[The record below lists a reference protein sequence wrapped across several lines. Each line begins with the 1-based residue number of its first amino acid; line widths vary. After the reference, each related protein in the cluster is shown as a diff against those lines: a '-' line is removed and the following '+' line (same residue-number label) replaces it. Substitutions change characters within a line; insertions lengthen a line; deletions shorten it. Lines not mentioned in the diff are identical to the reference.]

1 MEYGCRGFCR
11 VPDTSAGGDG
21 FGCESEL
28 VCADRNGESDC
39 EIWGS
44 IVEASVEELHTPTKV
59 DKNKYTDTGKM
70 VCKATS

>member
-44 IVEASVEELHTPTKV
+44 DSGSICGGTS
-59 DKNKYTDTGKM
+59 YTDKGRQKQIY
-70 VCKATS
+70 